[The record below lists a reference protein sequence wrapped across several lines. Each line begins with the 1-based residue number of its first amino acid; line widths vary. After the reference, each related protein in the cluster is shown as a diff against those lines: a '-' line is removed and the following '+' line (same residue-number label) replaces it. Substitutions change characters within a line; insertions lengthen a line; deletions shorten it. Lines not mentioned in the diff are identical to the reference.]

1 MSQIKLSVEQYPV
14 LKADAQFTALFTELE
29 GSENRIRVAI
39 KDYNDA
45 LTTYNVRV
53 RSLPRGRVFGSIFDM
68 KAKERIA
75 PAGTN
80 YKDVPNVDSLLQ

>member
-14 LKADAQFTALFTELE
+14 LKADTQFTALFTELE

-45 LTTYNVRV
+45 LTPYNVRV
-53 RSLPRGRVFGSIFDM
+53 RSLPRGRLFGAIFGTT
-68 KAKERIA
+68 AKDRIEPTA
-75 PAGTN
+75 AGF
-80 YKDVPNVDSLLQ
+80 KDVPDVNKLLQ